1 MIHDLTLPTVSSE
14 LASVRDRLFELERR
28 TISPPIRQLGD
39 AATLGWCASVP
50 GEQFVTAGATL
61 TDALQV
67 TCSVPDLGGIDLR
80 LACTASLTIEWND
93 QEDLAGTV
101 DLLVD
106 ATCRARTQAAMLAQT
121 GLATVGRLP
130 AAVTAM
136 VDVTPGEVDVA
147 VDVTLLLA
155 VESINVVNAS
165 LAVALCYRPFGAVAC
180 ASACEA
186 AH

>member
-1 MIHDLTLPTVSSE
+1 MIHDLTLPTVASE
-14 LASVRDRLFELERR
+14 LTALRERLYELERR
-28 TISPPIRQLGD
+28 TVKRPIRQLGD
-39 AATLGWCASVP
+39 AATLGWCDSVP
-50 GEQFVTAGATL
+50 GPQSVTAGATL
-61 TDALQV
+61 ADVLQV

-80 LACTASLTIEWND
+80 LFCTATLTVEWND
-93 QEDLAGTV
+93 QEDLAATV

-106 ATCRARTQAAMLAQT
+106 ATCRARVQAALLAQT

-147 VDVTLLLA
+147 VDVTSLLA
-155 VESINVVNAS
+155 VETITVVNAS

-180 ASACEA
+180 LPACEA
-186 AH
+186 SH